1 MPIIN
6 IGNGMFLDTSTGQT
20 SSNLYG
26 STPSTGALTTSISA
40 PVVQAPA
47 ATPAPVTPPAGA
59 LTQAIAAPVS
69 TPIGTGGLPAQQAQ
83 AAPTAPAV
91 TVPDWFKNTPQ
102 YSALFTTVGGTPD
115 YIGPQGD
122 SMQGTPGVTTGPTA
136 TQLADAYTKFAA
148 DSAGAYNQYADP
160 LMQAA
165 TPDYIG
171 PQGDSMQGTPG
182 SISYS
187 MLPENLK
194 HMPGSTGSNMWGLS
208 FDPTTN
214 TFTQKIPGNAGTGQA
229 GNDSYQQYDASG
241 HPIGNPTYTMNSG
254 SGWVDFRNWA
264 EQTVPLIL
272 SAGALGS
279 AGIAAEAGAGV
290 GAGTAAAADAAATA
304 NALSTANSIAQGAS
318 AVNAASNGNYLGA
331 IAAGAG
337 AMGGLSGVPSGG
349 GEALSGMDLAADA
362 GSGANSIDAASNAL
376 SNGTGALSTGINLK
390 NVADAAKI
398 ANSIKNGDYANAL
411 IGGVNMSGQLPAT
424 IDGVS
429 TTDMTKLAN
438 AALAISSGNP
448 AALVNSMI
456 NSGKTWDAANNV
468 WNDAVGVSTTPM
480 TDAYLA
486 SPTTDTQAALDALS
500 LVDGPNPN
508 PEAYALPTDLTPT
521 NSAADQAANAA
532 QDALLNGGALT
543 QVVSNPTDQRLAD
556 GTQTTPGA
564 LTDVI
569 NAPAEPNAV
578 PLDNVTVTG
587 TQYPP
592 ADQAVQDALNQY
604 STEAPNAVPLDNVT
618 VTGTQYPPA
627 DQAVMDALNQYS
639 TEAPNAVPLD
649 KVTVTGTQ
657 PPLSD
662 LVPTEVNAPPTVVPV
677 IAETPP
683 ATVPTVPTIP
693 SVPVVPKKTAP
704 ATPKTIAPLPQ
715 QVANHLPGVD
725 MSFLNPG
732 ATIDEN
738 KLMPM
743 AQALVDQ
750 SNGTLTLPEA
760 LGMVKQNQPKG
771 KQ

>member
-6 IGNGMFLDTSTGQT
+6 IGNGMFLDTSTGQM
-20 SSNLYG
+20 SSNQYG

-40 PVVQAPA
+40 PVVQATA
-47 ATPAPVTPPAGA
+47 ATPTPAPVTPPAGA
-59 LTQAIAAPVS
+59 LTQAIAAPTPS
-69 TPIGTGGLPAQQAQ
+69 PIGTGGLPAQQAQ
-83 AAPTAPAV
+83 AAPTPS
-91 TVPDWFKNTPQ
+91 WFT
-102 YSALFTTVGGTPD
+102 GTPID
-115 YIGPQGD
+115 TSYTIGGGD
-122 SMQGTPGVTTGPTA
+122 SGGDTVSQSRAPTAAELAQQYATWTAGGGNAAFDPSGMTQTLSVDLNGSGQSSSGTGGQPAGWQKDLPDGSTQFYDTNGNLIRTATLAQKQNTGGMGPLAELGVQAFATMAGGPLGSGLLNTAEGLGAGQNLGQALTTGA
-136 TQLADAYTKFAA
+136 KSAALSYLA
-148 DSAGAYNQYADP
+148 G
-160 LMQAA
+160 QAA
-165 TPDYIG
+165 
-171 PQGDSMQGTPG
+171 
-182 SISYS
+182 
-187 MLPENLK
+187 
-194 HMPGSTGSNMWGLS
+194 
-208 FDPTTN
+208 PTT
-214 TFTQKIPGNAGTGQA
+214 PTG
-229 GNDSYQQYDASG
+229 
-241 HPIGNPTYTMNSG
+241 
-254 SGWVDFRNWA
+254 
-264 EQTVPLIL
+264 
-272 SAGALGS
+272 
-279 AGIAAEAGAGV
+279 
-290 GAGTAAAADAAATA
+290 
-304 NALSTANSIAQGAS
+304 
-318 AVNAASNGNYLGA
+318 AV
-331 IAAGAG
+331 
-337 AMGGLSGVPSGG
+337 
-349 GEALSGMDLAADA
+349 SGMDLAADA
-362 GSGANSIDAASNAL
+362 GASGGNSLGAAASSLDAGPTTL
-376 SNGTGALSTGINLK
+376 QTAQGALS
-390 NVADAAKI
+390 AAQPYVQTATKVNNI
-398 ANSIKNGDYANAL
+398 ANALKNGDYANAL

-429 TTDMTKLAN
+429 TSDMTKLAN

-468 WNDAVGVSTTPM
+468 WNDATGVSTTPM